1 MSLDLNVE
9 FYWRAMFDPKDE
21 LFKLVDRFNRHAV
34 NEIASQVSQISILLE
49 RHHNETH
56 TAIEKI
62 SREVELLRQEAKER
76 THEARRASVLLEKM
90 AAGASHEITVNSR
103 SIHFDTRVS

>member
-1 MSLDLNVE
+1 MVRSTLSLDLSIE

-34 NEIASQVSQISILLE
+34 NEIASQLSQISILLE
-49 RHHNETH
+49 RHHNETY

-76 THEARRASVLLEKM
+76 SHEVRRASDLLEKM
-90 AAGASHEITVNSR
+90 TTGASH
-103 SIHFDTRVS
+103 